1 MWSVVCWQA
10 DWLVGWLKLA
20 GLLADWLASWLR
32 RWMAYLFALLPQIA
46 GLCFDGLLGSLV
58 DVLT

>member
-1 MWSVVCWQA
+1 MSVWSVVGWQA
-10 DWLVGWLKLA
+10 DWLV

-32 RWMAYLFALLPQIA
+32 SWMAYLLALLPQIA

-58 DVLT
+58 GVLT

>member
-1 MWSVVCWQA
+1 MWSVVGWQT
-10 DWLVGWLKLA
+10 DWLV

-32 RWMAYLFALLPQIA
+32 SWMAYLLALLPQIA

-58 DVLT
+58 GVLT